1 MFHFY
6 PTARWSILY
15 AACIWANIPA
25 IAQAQII
32 PDNTLGEV
40 ERSQLLPNLTLG
52 NGEIADIIAG
62 GAERGKNL
70 FQSFTQ
76 FNINSGQ
83 TVYFFGPTGVQTIF
97 ARVTG
102 GPSTIL
108 GNLGTI
114 NLDRSP
120 TNLFLLNPNGILFGP
135 NAQLLVTGSFL
146 GTTAS
151 HIQFPEGNFSATQL
165 SAPPLLT
172 ISAPIGLG
180 FETTPAAIA
189 AQSAQLFALKDLT
202 LVGGDIAIAD
212 STLVANNHKLEVA
225 SIGGPTN
232 IGLNLSDTGIRLA
245 LPSNL
250 PRADVTLQDNTS
262 LYSSDTGAG
271 SIAITARN
279 LTMVSSQISAG
290 ILKRGTIETQAK
302 DIVLNVSDRTVL
314 KEGSQ
319 ILNSVLNSDG
329 NGGNIF
335 IDTGSLEVL
344 SGSDISSFHNRNG
357 NGGNIIIRA
366 LEDVTFQGEVFDQ
379 SIPTVSSA
387 KTSAVGQG
395 RGNAGSIEIV
405 AKNLNILDGAS
416 LDSSSSRTG
425 NSGSIKLNIQDAIN
439 INGTSSEPLLSS
451 GIGSGISFDAQG
463 QGGDISIETGSLNLT
478 NGAKIDSTL
487 FGEGSSGNIRIN
499 ARGSVVLKG
508 NVFVP
513 SRIVTTPTLIATSI
527 NREASGR
534 GGEIRIN
541 ARSLSVSQ
549 GASIDSSVLGLGQG
563 GNIIINTQ
571 ESTIVGGEG
580 ISNIL
585 PSGKLRSSN
594 SDISSVNFRFG
605 DRSAQNQPS
614 INQGGT
620 IQIFARD
627 LQVLDGGGIST
638 FNAGV
643 GKAGN
648 IEVNASDRI
657 TISGMSRDGQSSSV
671 ASAIVAGQVETVL
684 SGNLTI
690 QGVGKAGNIKLTANR
705 LNLQE
710 GLVTAFS
717 SSPTGSAGNV
727 DIQVN
732 DLFLDRA
739 RIRTD
744 STSGNGGNIAINANN
759 LLLLR
764 HNSSITASAG
774 TLDLG
779 GNGGNISLSTTNL
792 VAVPKENS
800 DITANAFTGNGG
812 NISLTTTSLLGI
824 TPQPNLTS
832 FSDITAS
839 SAQGIQGSI
848 ALTQPDLRPEQGLTE
863 LPNDVTDASNQI
875 SPTCPRPG
883 STFTQGRFIA
893 TGRGSLPPTPLDP
906 ISPSL
911 RLPPLARFEKGEKG
925 AIAQPVTKQ
934 RAIALAR
941 IATSCGVR

>member
-1 MFHFY
+1 MPHFY
-6 PTARWSILY
+6 PTVRRLILHT
-15 AACIWANIPA
+15 ACLWATIPA

-180 FETTPAAIA
+180 FETTPAAIS
-189 AQSAQLFALKDLT
+189 AQSAQLFSSKDLT

-232 IGLNLSDTGIRLA
+232 IGLNLSDTEIRLA
-245 LPSNL
+245 LPLALSRGDIKL
-250 PRADVTLQDNTS
+250 RDSILGS
-262 LYSSDTGAG
+262 GSTGDG
-271 SIAITARN
+271 SIVITAHN
-279 LTMVSSQISAG
+279 LTLTNSQISGG
-290 ILKRGTIETQAK
+290 IFRRGTIETQAK
-302 DIVLNVSDRTVL
+302 DIVLDVSGQTVL
-314 KEGSQ
+314 REESQ
-319 ILNSVLNSDG
+319 IFNSVLNSDG

-335 IDTGSLEVL
+335 INTGSLEVF
-344 SGSDISSFHNRNG
+344 SGSYISSIHNG
-357 NGGNIIIRA
+357 NGNSGNIIISA
-366 LEDVTFQGEVFDQ
+366 SEYVTFQGESRGG
-379 SIPTVSSA
+379 SIPIKSSA
-387 KTSAVGQG
+387 NTAVLGKGVSNAGNIQITSKRLNLLDGG
-395 RGNAGSIEIV
+395 SLNTSSYHTGNAG
-405 AKNLNILDGAS
+405 K
-416 LDSSSSRTG
+416 
-425 NSGSIKLNIQDAIN
+425 IKLNIQDSIL
-439 INGTSSEPLLSS
+439 IKGTSSIPYLTSTIDSVIGEQGQGNGGAIIIATGSLS
-451 GIGSGISFDAQG
+451 IGGGAGISSTLYGQGRAGSINIDARDAVLLEGGVPLDDGSQFSTRIDSSVGGYKSIG
-463 QGGDISIETGSLNLT
+463 QGGDIQ
-478 NGAKIDSTL
+478 
-487 FGEGSSGNIRIN
+487 
-499 ARGSVVLKG
+499 
-508 NVFVP
+508 
-513 SRIVTTPTLIATSI
+513 
-527 NREASGR
+527 
-534 GGEIRIN
+534 IN
-541 ARSLSVSQ
+541 ARSLQIKQ
-549 GASIDSSVLGLGQG
+549 GATIDSSVFGQGQG
-563 GNIIINTQ
+563 GNVFINTQ
-571 ESTIVGGEG
+571 ESTIVEGEG
-580 ISNIL
+580 LGYRTPSGQFQSQRSNIS
-585 PSGKLRSSN
+585 SGVL
-594 SDISSVNFRFG
+594 ISANESLKGKRQI
-605 DRSAQNQPS
+605 S
-614 INQGGT
+614 QGGT
-620 IQIFARD
+620 IRILAKDVQILEGA
-627 LQVLDGGGIST
+627 GISSISASIG
-638 FNAGV
+638 N
-643 GKAGN
+643 AGN
-648 IEVNASDRI
+648 IEVNARDRI
-657 TISGMSRDGQSSSV
+657 TVAGKSRDSREGEISSSV
-671 ASAIVAGQVETVL
+671 VAGQGETARF
-684 SGNLTI
+684 GILTF
-690 QGVGKAGNIKLTANR
+690 QSFGSAGNINLTASS
-705 LNLQE
+705 LKLQDA
-710 GLVTAFS
+710 LVSSFS
-717 SSPTGSAGNV
+717 SSPTGQAGNI

-764 HNSSITASAG
+764 RNSGITASAG

-824 TPQPNLTS
+824 TPQPKLTS
-832 FSDITAS
+832 LSDITAS

-848 ALTQPDLRPEQGLTE
+848 SLTQPDLRPEQGLTE

-911 RLPPLARFEKGEKG
+911 TLPPLARFEKGEKG
-925 AIAQPVTKQ
+925 AIAQPVNKQ